1 MKATSEEL
9 AIFVAVVESGS
20 FSRAAEQLGQANSAV
35 SRAVKKLEMKLGVSL
50 LNRTTRQLSLTEE
63 GERYFRRVQQI
74 LQEMAAAETEIMES
88 RNTPRGLL
96 RIDAATPVMLHF
108 LMPLIKPFRERYPE
122 ITLSL
127 VSSETFI
134 NLIERKV
141 DVAIRAGTLTDSS
154 LRARPLFTSYRKIIA
169 SPDYIAR
176 FGKPESV
183 EELKQHLCLGFSEPI
198 SLNTWPIA
206 CSDGQLHEIECG
218 ISSNS
223 GETLKQLCLSGNG
236 IACLSDYMIDKEIAR
251 GELVELLADAPTA
264 AIAFSINGMVKFEMP
279 ISRVSPCFFSFQQC
293 LHKFFDRHGITRR
306 WPVDQRQIDIIGTQF
321 FQALFQAWD

>member
-1 MKATSEEL
+1 MRATSEEI

-20 FSRAAEQLGQANSAV
+20 FSRAAEQLGLANSAV
-35 SRAVKKLEMKLGVSL
+35 SRAVKKLESKLGVSL

-63 GERYFRRVQQI
+63 GERYFRRMQVV
-74 LQEMAAAETEIMES
+74 LQEMAAAENELLDT

-96 RIDAATPVMLHF
+96 RVDAATPVMLHF

-122 ITLSL
+122 MTLSL

-176 FGKPESV
+176 YGMPENATD
-183 EELKQHLCLGFSEPI
+183 LKDHQCLGFTEPS
-198 SLNTWPIA
+198 SLNTWPIY
-206 CSDGQLHEIECG
+206 CCDGQFMEISSE

-223 GETLKQLCLSGNG
+223 GETLKQLCLNGNG
-236 IACLSDYMIDKEIAR
+236 IAWITWWIRKLPEGNLSNYWRISGCPSRCHLAPSITAIAR
-251 GELVELLADAPTA
+251 
-264 AIAFSINGMVKFEMP
+264 
-279 ISRVSPCFFSFQQC
+279 
-293 LHKFFDRHGITRR
+293 
-306 WPVDQRQIDIIGTQF
+306 
-321 FQALFQAWD
+321 